1 MHVAKT
7 EIAIDNQHV
16 TKSLQRD
23 EFLPKQPKENIEKYT
38 NLPHF
43 LYLDWV
49 VHGIGRH
56 LSHNYSVFI
65 DDHHEFLVHL
75 ELYTLILKVPR

>member
-23 EFLPKQPKENIEKYT
+23 EFLPKQPKENIEKIA
-38 NLPHF
+38 NLMFF
-43 LYLDWV
+43 LDSCW
-49 VHGIGRH
+49 
-56 LSHNYSVFI
+56 
-65 DDHHEFLVHL
+65 
-75 ELYTLILKVPR
+75 LYMEE